1 MFAAV
6 KLQCD
11 SDVGELWIA
20 LAINHDLQ
28 GGMVQKRAGKYA
40 VSKTDT
46 YLQSSG
52 LSPSQAHRHL
62 GGS

>member
-1 MFAAV
+1 MLSPLFAAV

-28 GGMVQKRAGKYA
+28 GGMA
-40 VSKTDT
+40 
-46 YLQSSG
+46 QSSG
-52 LSPSQAHRHL
+52 LAHSQAHRHL
-62 GGS
+62 GVS